1 MFLSKITEFLSG
13 EISVYLTVLRV
24 IPGKQFTLFLGLILD
39 SIKILSLL
47 TLCTKFLCFI
57 YDRTLKV
64 FRELVLLGDSYIFL
78 RIIFEIGH
86 FYRYL
91 SFYNKFPDYF

>member
-1 MFLSKITEFLSG
+1 MFLYKITEFLSG

-47 TLCTKFLCFI
+47 TLCTKFLCFV

-64 FRELVLLGDSYIFL
+64 FKEFVLFGDSYIFL
-78 RIIFEIGH
+78 RTIFEIGY
-86 FYRYL
+86 FYRYF
-91 SFYNKFPDYF
+91 SFYYKLPDYF